1 MFKIG
6 IGFIIGAFV
15 GRKVL
20 VAAWTVLEDT
30 LLGRSK

>member
-6 IGFIIGAFV
+6 IGFVLGAFV

-20 VAAWTVLEDT
+20 VAAWNVLEDT